1 MFILRDILLP
11 LQDHFSETTL
21 GRERASLFVYTILS
35 IIVPFTSSMTS
46 NLWRCL
52 DTLFGFEIKNKRFY
66 TFMAS
71 PTLPWAG
78 LWQTIWGLIPSP
90 ETDGRI
96 LVGLDDSIITKVGK
110 KIFGCEAIF
119 DHAAKSNQSKYPWAQ
134 NIVSVGMLKQV
145 KGRWAC
151 LFLDF
156 RFYLPLK
163 TIQGK
168 KETATIRGEVVPFQT
183 KMAQAAQMLIEIAE
197 HFSTVPILAVTD
209 SWFGNNGLW
218 KPAYKAIGNRFN
230 ILSRLRCNNVLY
242 DLPEKRKPK
251 QRGRNKKYGQRLG
264 SATDMAKTVQQE
276 ARLYNVNLYGKQR
289 EVSAYSRVV
298 MLKTLKRPVQ
308 VVWVFRRTQWIAL
321 FTTDLNLSITQ
332 IIEYYGARWKIESGF
347 KELKQD
353 IGSQKSQCRNAQ
365 AVTNHL
371 NFCMMV
377 TTLTWIYADRLKN
390 NPERRHKVKGRT
402 SFAFSDI
409 RRIIAEAALDPDFE
423 RVCPKYSS
431 SPVNSV
437 VTVLLRMVA

>member
-11 LQDHFSETTL
+11 LQDHFSDTNL
-21 GRERASLFVYTILS
+21 GRERASLFVYTLLS

-46 NLWRCL
+46 NIWRCL

-71 PTLPWAG
+71 STMPWSG
-78 LWQTIWGLIPSP
+78 LWKTVWGLIPSP
-90 ETDGRI
+90 ETEGRI
-96 LVGLDDSIITKVGK
+96 LVALDDSISTKVGK
-110 KIFGCEAIF
+110 KIFGCETVF
-119 DHAAKSNQSKYPWAQ
+119 DHAAKSNQCKYPWAQ
-134 NIVSVGMLKQV
+134 NIVSVGLLKQI

-163 TIQGK
+163 TIQAK
-168 KETATIRGEVVPFQT
+168 METATIRGKVVPFKT
-183 KMAQAAQMLIEIAE
+183 KMTQAGNMLIGIAE
-197 HFSTVPILAVTD
+197 HFSSCPILAVTD

-218 KPAYKAIGNRFN
+218 KPVYKTIGNRFN

-242 DLPEKRKPK
+242 DRPEKRKPG
-251 QRGRNKKYGQRLG
+251 QRGRTKKYGQRLG
-264 SATDMAKTVQQE
+264 SATEIARTVQKEAKT
-276 ARLYNVNLYGKQR
+276 YTVNLYGKQR
-289 EVSAYSRVV
+289 EAKAYDRVV
-298 MLKTLKRPVQ
+298 MLKTLKRPVR

-321 FTTDLNLSITQ
+321 FSTDLELSVTQ
-332 IIEYYGARWKIESGF
+332 MIEFYGARWKIESGF

-371 NFCMMV
+371 NFCMMA
-377 TTLTWIYADRLKN
+377 TTLTWIYADRLKT

-409 RRIIAEAALDPDFE
+409 RRIIAEAALNPDFD
-423 RVCPKYSS
+423 RLCPKYSS

-437 VTVLLRMVA
+437 VAVLLRMVA